1 MEKYLY
7 FNGHSSDEYFCHIE
21 HKPEIPVPEAKYEE
35 YEVPNRNGK
44 LHADLGYYDNITV
57 TYQLYFHGKNPTAED
72 ARTVKKWL
80 AGTPGAHQLS
90 DGYDPS
96 FFYFA
101 TAKPGSI
108 SNILNKY
115 GRLSVDFDCDP
126 RHFLVSGYQA
136 AALENGQTLLN
147 PLDQVALPY
156 LEITGNGAEGK
167 VVVNGV
173 EFAAMPPA
181 DRVLYADCENW
192 DAYLTGGANAN
203 ALVGGTWP
211 TLRPGENTISWSGG
225 VTGVTLTPRWWTL

>member
-35 YEVPNRNGK
+35 YEVPGRNGK

-57 TYQLYFHGKNPTAED
+57 TYQLYFHGKNQTAED

-101 TAKPGSI
+101 RAKPGSI

-192 DAYLTGGANAN
+192 DAYVTGGTNAN

>member
-35 YEVPNRNGK
+35 YEVPGRNGK
-44 LHADLGYYDNITV
+44 LHADLGYYDNITI
-57 TYQLYFHGKNPTAED
+57 TYQLYFHGKNQTAED

-156 LEITGNGAEGK
+156 LEITGNGAEGR

-192 DAYLTGGANAN
+192 DAYVTGGTNAN